1 MPYHPSYPCPN
12 AGDEAITE
20 TKHTSTDLKK
30 MKSQWWWGSYTETK
44 HTSTDLKKM
53 KSQWW
58 WGSYTETKY
67 TSTDLKTVPVTI
79 GMQQSQRQ
87 NILALTWR
95 HCRSRWGC
103 GNHRDKTYQRW
114 PEDTAGHDGDVA
126 ITETKHTSTD
136 LKTMQVT
143 MGMQQSHTD
152 TETKHTGTDLKT
164 MQVTMVMRQ

>member
-44 HTSTDLKKM
+44 
-53 KSQWW
+53 
-58 WGSYTETKY
+58 Y
-67 TSTDLKTVPVTI
+67 TSTDLKTVQVMI

-126 ITETKHTSTD
+126 ITETKHTSAD
-136 LKTMQVT
+136 LKTLQVT
-143 MGMQQSHTD
+143 MGMWQSQRQNILALTWRHCRSQWGCSNHRD
-152 TETKHTGTDLKT
+152 KT
-164 MQVTMVMRQ
+164 Y